1 MKSWNVHILLS
12 RTDRIGDLIL
22 STAAIG
28 TVRNSFPD
36 ARVTMVCSPYNRVVM
51 DRNSDVDE
59 IVELPDGTVPAAFGA
74 RYRGRTDI
82 AIALAPRNLDL
93 ALVGAT
99 RADIRVG
106 YTYLRRYVARLTAHL
121 YVNRLMISEADPGL
135 SERDPH
141 RHVRHEVNQ
150 LIDLVALAGARRRVE
165 RLRLDVTDEDRASIA
180 YLPKDPIVMH
190 LGLRWFQEGST
201 LESTILLIKELHR
214 FGVPVVVTYAP
225 ECEQY
230 VHAISDARV
239 ADLLLGGLPFHRW
252 AAVFE
257 GARVVVTVDT
267 GATHVA
273 SAVRRPTVVAFEHRY
288 FRLNSQEWAPYGVP
302 CKLVQKPARES
313 PESLEQFR
321 GEVLDAVAQLLD
333 A

>member
-1 MKSWNVHILLS
+1 MHILLS

-28 TVRNSFPD
+28 TVRRSFPD
-36 ARVTMVCSPYNRVVM
+36 ARITMVCSPYNRIVM
-51 DRNSDVDE
+51 ERNTDVDE
-59 IVELPDGTVPAAFGA
+59 IVELGTGTAPADFGR
-74 RYRGRTDI
+74 RYRGDTDI
-82 AIALAPRNLDL
+82 AIALAPRNSDL
-93 ALVGAT
+93 VLVGAT
-99 RADIRVG
+99 RAPIRVG
-106 YTYLRRYVARLTAHL
+106 YTYLRRYVARLTARL
-121 YVNRLMISEADPGL
+121 YVNRLMISEADPDL

-141 RHVRHEVNQ
+141 RHIRHEVNQ
-150 LIDLVALAGARRRVE
+150 LIDLVALAGATE
-165 RLRLDVTDEDRASIA
+165 RIEHLRLDVNDDDRASIA

-190 LGLRWFQEGST
+190 LGLRWFEEGST

-214 FGVPVVVTYAP
+214 FGVPLVVTYAP
-225 ECEQY
+225 ECEQFI
-230 VHAISDARV
+230 HAISDARV

-252 AAVFE
+252 AAAFE
-257 GARVVVTVDT
+257 RARVVVTVDT

-302 CKLVQKPARES
+302 CKLVQKPAAES
-313 PESLEQFR
+313 PGELARFR
-321 GEVLDAVAQLLD
+321 REIFDAVAQLLD